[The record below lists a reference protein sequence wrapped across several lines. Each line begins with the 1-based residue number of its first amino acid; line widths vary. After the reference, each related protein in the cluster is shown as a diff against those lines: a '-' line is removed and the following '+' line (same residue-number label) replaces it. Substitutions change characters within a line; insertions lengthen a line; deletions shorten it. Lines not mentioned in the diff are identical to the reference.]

1 MRRIGVLV
9 LLLMLAG
16 CAAKTGVDGVAT
28 ANGAPTAATSSAPAA
43 ANDKASA
50 LKFSQCMREHGMTW
64 FPDPQAGG
72 GLQIKIPPGTDKTKV
87 DAAMEACKKFMPNGG
102 QPMKADPAALE
113 QMRQMAKCMRA
124 NGVPNFPDP
133 SANGEIRIDG
143 SKVGMGPGD
152 ATFDAAQKKCEKY
165 MPKGPKGTTNGNG
178 NGAATAKG

>member
-16 CAAKTGVDGVAT
+16 CAAKSGGNGVAT
-28 ANGAPTAATSSAPAA
+28 AAGTPSATTSSAPPA
-43 ANDKASA
+43 ANGKDAQ

-64 FPDPQAGG
+64 FPDPQPGG
-72 GLQIKIPPGTDKTKV
+72 NLQVRVPPGQDKTKM
-87 DAAMEACKKFMPNGG
+87 DAAMTACKKLMPNGG
-102 QPMKADPAALE
+102 EPPKVDAAALE

-133 SANGEIRIDG
+133 TANGEIQIDG

-152 ATFDAAQKKCEKY
+152 ATFDAAQKKCAKY
-165 MPKGPKGTTNGNG
+165 EPRGPKGSLGG
-178 NGAATAKG
+178 PGTAKG